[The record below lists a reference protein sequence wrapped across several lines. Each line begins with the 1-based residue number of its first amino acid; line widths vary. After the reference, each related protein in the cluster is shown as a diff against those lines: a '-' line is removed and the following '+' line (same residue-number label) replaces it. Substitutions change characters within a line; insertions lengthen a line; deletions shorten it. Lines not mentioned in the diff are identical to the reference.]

1 MNNMKIL
8 NKVKCAL
15 LCAFFMTAGLQ
26 AQSIGTIANYPLIT
40 SLTDSTGSNSD
51 ISLQGD
57 APPAAPTQGVELC
70 SNGVSLFEP
79 GGQSIQTPTIV
90 DFDIT
95 NFQIELEFKPIALPL
110 ISEIPHYPV
119 MMGGLFAP
127 WIGILVDP
135 DGRVGL
141 KFNGS
146 DATNIWSN
154 TLVTT
159 ASYHTARLRYNN
171 GTTDL
176 FINNSLTL
184 SESLPDLIPFQDD
197 FNFAITDF
205 SNGLTFHGCIRNLK
219 ISSPTDVLFKAGF
232 E

>member
-1 MNNMKIL
+1 MSNMKIL
-8 NKVKCAL
+8 NNMKCVL
-15 LCAFFMTAGLQ
+15 LCAFFMATGVQ
-26 AQSIGTIANYPLIT
+26 AQSVGTIANYPLIT
-40 SLTDSTGSNSD
+40 SLADSTGSNSE

-57 APPAAPTQGVELC
+57 APPAPPAQGVELC

-79 GGQSIQTPTIV
+79 GGQGIQTPTIA

-95 NFQIELEFKPIALPL
+95 NFQVELEFKPIALPL

-119 MMGGLFAP
+119 MMGGLFSP

-135 DGRVGL
+135 DGRVGI

-146 DATNIWSN
+146 DLTNIWSN
-154 TLVTT
+154 TIIT
-159 ASYHTARLRYNN
+159 AGSYHIARLRYNN
-171 GTTDL
+171 GATDL
-176 FINNSLTL
+176 FINDSLTL
-184 SESLPDLIPFQDD
+184 SESLPDLISPQSD
-197 FNFAITDF
+197 FSFAITDF

>member
-1 MNNMKIL
+1 MSNMKIL
-8 NKVKCAL
+8 NRIKSTL
-15 LCAFFMTAGLQ
+15 LCAFFITAVAQ

-40 SLTDSTGSNSD
+40 SLADSTGSNST

-57 APPAAPTQGVELC
+57 VPPAPPSQGVELC
-70 SNGVSLFEP
+70 SNGVSLFEL
-79 GGQSIQTPTIV
+79 GGQGIQTPIIT
-90 DFDIT
+90 DFDIS
-95 NFQIELEFKPIALPL
+95 NFQIELEFKPIALPS

-119 MMGGLFAP
+119 IMGGLFAP
-127 WIGILVDP
+127 WVGILVDP
-135 DGRVGL
+135 DGRIGL

-146 DATNIWSN
+146 DLTNIWSN
-154 TLVTT
+154 TLITA

-171 GTTDL
+171 GATDL
-176 FINNSLTL
+176 FINDSLTL